1 MLSSV
6 VSTGATIFAQVVA
19 IQIEVKYGAA
29 IVYYIVGIMA
39 LIVAVPLFFGLKDVH
54 KEQIK
59 ENEEKT

>member
-39 LIVAVPLFFGLKDVH
+39 LIVAVPLFFALKDVH

-59 ENEEKT
+59 ENKEKT